1 MNFDNESLVLTESA
15 ITDGIK
21 RVSRYEHRRK
31 IIKSIGITSLTLVA
45 LVAFVYRSDVS
56 NFITPKSTVAFKI
69 TCKSINHGK
78 LSETKF
84 TILSE
89 VGSVKLEAEKL
100 CGESNFNEI
109 NNSQDPQMTV
119 SGHLAYKD
127 AKDCHEKTEIWVN
140 SKKIRTF
147 CVDR

>member
-1 MNFDNESLVLTESA
+1 MNFDNERLILTESA

-21 RVSRYEHRRK
+21 RVSRYERRRK
-31 IIKSIGITSLTLVA
+31 TIKSIGISSLTLVA

-56 NFITPKSTVAFKI
+56 NFITQKSTVAFKI

-78 LSETKF
+78 LSETTF

-89 VGSVKLEAEKL
+89 ERSVKLEAEKL

-109 NNSQDPQMTV
+109 NNSQDPQMAV
-119 SGHLAYKD
+119 SGHLSNPD
-127 AKDCHEKTEIWVN
+127 PKDCHEKTEILVN

-147 CVDR
+147 CADR